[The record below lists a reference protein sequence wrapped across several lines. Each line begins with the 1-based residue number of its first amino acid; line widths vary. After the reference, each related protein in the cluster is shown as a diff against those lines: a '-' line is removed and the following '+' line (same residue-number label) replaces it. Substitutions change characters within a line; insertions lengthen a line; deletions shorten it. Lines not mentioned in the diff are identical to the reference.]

1 MAQSSIA
8 ERFSVDISWIFK
20 TDSTEINSSDLMI
33 GDILKYN
40 QYYYA
45 ICTPNRI
52 YRTLD
57 YLGVLSISEHIM
69 RKFPMMRS
77 FINTWPSFDTL
88 FIFSLID
95 FTITYKTRQ
104 ILDSLKNFINS
115 SSPHFNFFKNL
126 CSIKIIIQQ

>member
-1 MAQSSIA
+1 MDLYVICSISDRSVYLRNAQSSIA

-57 YLGVLSISEHIM
+57 KS
-69 RKFPMMRS
+69 
-77 FINTWPSFDTL
+77 
-88 FIFSLID
+88 
-95 FTITYKTRQ
+95 
-104 ILDSLKNFINS
+104 
-115 SSPHFNFFKNL
+115 
-126 CSIKIIIQQ
+126 